1 MLSPVLW
8 PTPFFVPAGCGSLGT
23 LRIVEPAC
31 SHAPIH
37 SYPPRSMI
45 VPCLARL
52 GDVSTRY
59 VLGAALRSLMIGLL
73 AILWGATSFL
83 ATAAVAFLVRRTWSA
98 RGQLPFFGGHV
109 RAIQLAVR
117 SPQFVVLRM
126 TTALRGDDAA
136 RWRATDQPVRHA
148 MRMAAWNAP
157 GWPARAMRPLWTVS
171 ALPTLWELSF
181 PSSVAWAR
189 DPPTLTLEL
198 ICDAKRGA
206 CVSDAR
212 SFIFSLFFAARAVA
226 PCTSS
231 LRP

>member
-1 MLSPVLW
+1 
-8 PTPFFVPAGCGSLGT
+8 
-23 LRIVEPAC
+23 
-31 SHAPIH
+31 
-37 SYPPRSMI
+37 
-45 VPCLARL
+45 
-52 GDVSTRY
+52 
-59 VLGAALRSLMIGLL
+59 MIGLL

-198 ICDAKRGA
+198 ICDAKRGRWPPARPA
-206 CVSDAR
+206 CAHEAAGRGARVSDAR
-212 SFIFSLFFAARAVA
+212 SLLFSLLFAARAAAQVLPLHFQLAPMGLLVVMLASVTLTLLFSLFFAAMVA
-226 PCTSS
+226 A
-231 LRP
+231 